1 MTCHV
6 SKLARTEMRGWHLP
20 VHVPNT
26 LLWTKH
32 AGHAMQTPLLEMRDM
47 TWHVNV
53 AKVAIHPKM
62 ILFAFFQK
70 RRLFWK
76 KAKKRLRDF

>member
-1 MTCHV
+1 MFKFHMHDMSCV
-6 SKLARTEMRGWHLP
+6 KARTHRDAGVAPSRPCAKHASL
-20 VHVPNT
+20 
-26 LLWTKH
+26 TKH

-70 RRLFWK
+70 RRLF
-76 KAKKRLRDF
+76 

>member
-1 MTCHV
+1 
-6 SKLARTEMRGWHLP
+6 MRGWHLP

-70 RRLFWK
+70 RRLFCK
-76 KAKKRLRDF
+76 KAKKNALGISR

>member
-32 AGHAMQTPLLEMRDM
+32 AAHAIQTPLLEMRDM
-47 TWHVNV
+47 TWHANV

-70 RRLFWK
+70 SRLFWK